1 LSFIMPLMFLPWLL
15 NNDLAID
22 KMSHD
27 AREVASKSY
36 TLERK
41 VKEIDELIKMLMLEG
56 SSMQ

>member
-1 LSFIMPLMFLPWLL
+1 MPLMFLPWLL

>member
-1 LSFIMPLMFLPWLL
+1 MPLMFLPWLL

-22 KMSHD
+22 KMSRD

-36 TLERK
+36 TLERE